1 MSTESDSVWL
11 VSVIENGIEATIGI
25 YGTEEAAEKVVEEL
39 TKNFKHVKVTE
50 WEIH

>member
-11 VSVIENGIEATIGI
+11 VSVTEHGIEVTIGI
-25 YGTEEAAEKVVEEL
+25 YGTEEAADKQVEEL
-39 TKNFKHVKVTE
+39 TKNFKFVKVTE